1 MTGFELTKRNKQA
14 ITNELE
20 SHQTRRTS
28 KETQDETQDTT
39 PKHGQHTVHY
49 QKKTVRS
56 TAIQEIAAAIPQAAT
71 TLALASLTV
80 LRRHEDLS
88 GYRH

>member
-39 PKHGQHTVHY
+39 PKSGQTTVIETLEVL
-49 QKKTVRS
+49 KKV
-56 TAIQEIAAAIPQAAT
+56 
-71 TLALASLTV
+71 V
-80 LRRHEDLS
+80 LVENDS
-88 GYRH
+88 NNVV